1 MNDKSEKIPF
11 DMKRPE
17 RAALI
22 GLIVNTLLALV
33 KLLGGIFGNS
43 FALIADAIESLSDI
57 FGSFILWGALRYGGK
72 PADTKHP
79 FGHGKAE
86 SLAALAVS
94 ILILIA
100 GISIA
105 GTAIHEIQTPHEG
118 PAPFTLIVLVG
129 VIAIKEFL
137 FRFANSSAKEVSSS
151 AGKADA
157 WHHRSDAITSLFAF
171 IGISVCLIGGPEWSP
186 ADDWAALLASFVILF
201 NGFYLAREPFSELM
215 DVHAPEVAS
224 HCKRVALAV
233 PAVCEV
239 ERCETRKSGRF
250 YRVVMH
256 IEVDPDMKVSDA
268 HALTGLIKANIKK
281 EIPNV
286 ASVLVHVEPHG
297 EKEHA
302 AHCVESEPS

>member
-1 MNDKSEKIPF
+1 MSNQSQDNKF
-11 DMKRPE
+11 DIKRPE
-17 RAALI
+17 RAALV
-22 GLIVNTLLALV
+22 GLVVNTVLALV

-100 GISIA
+100 GVSIA
-105 GTAIHEIQTPHEG
+105 GAAIHEIQTPHEG
-118 PAPFTLIVLVG
+118 PATFTLFVLVG
-129 VIAIKEFL
+129 VIAVKEGL
-137 FRFANSSAKEVSSS
+137 FRFAHSSAKAVSSS

-171 IGISVCLIGGPEWSP
+171 VGISVSLIGGPAWSP

-215 DVHAPEVAS
+215 DEHAPEVAAQ
-224 HCKRVALAV
+224 CRQIALEV

-256 IEVDPDMKVSDA
+256 IEVDPSMKVVDA
-268 HALTGLIKANIKK
+268 HALTGLIKANIKQ

-297 EKEHA
+297 QIEHA
-302 AHCVESEPS
+302 ENCVE